1 MQMLTSP
8 ARVWAMVVGMGM
20 GGQGVQAARTQHRAQ
35 HMAYLRRAGG
45 RMWMLQLLRA
55 ASGGGPGTLSMMM
68 LMKMTATLWQED
80 SSRR

>member
-1 MQMLTSP
+1 MQVLTSP
-8 ARVWAMVVGMGM
+8 ARAWTMTVGMEM
-20 GGQGVQAARTQHRAQ
+20 EGQRVQTARTQHRAQ

-55 ASGGGPGTLSMMM
+55 ASGGGPGTLSTMMP
-68 LMKMTATLWQED
+68 MKMAAALWQED